1 MSQSEHLCKAI
12 LEQGVNKGKQCSR
25 PKLLNNYCGKHQTQA
40 GLSVALQNGER
51 KCARTRCTTT
61 FTPVTGK
68 KLEYCAQCTKENEE
82 ALTTK
87 TKCKWAEKP
96 CTQTA
101 KESGFCGKHEPRALL
116 LKDASEKGV
125 RICDDGK
132 RACKNETLDKKLKCE
147 ECLKKNRERDNTQ
160 YAERVEECRCLGCGK
175 EIDDF
180 LTGKRDNMVQR
191 CEECYAKLRK
201 TEEARGDRERNYLA
215 EKRDNLDSYF
225 SSYTKS
231 AKIRNI
237 SFELSRE
244 EFEALVVKACRYC
257 GESKEGEATGVD
269 RMDSAKGYTTENC
282 VPCCKTCNFMK
293 GTLSMQTFIQNAHK
307 IAAHYPLESLLPIVT
322 EPPKELSSMI
332 PPAKV
337 ADMYRNG
344 KFDDY
349 IEACVRDKRSPLFI
363 ERLRTLDRG
372 VLTYLEFKKFFRT
385 CCKNDSKLTNNC
397 IHDVRKRIAT
407 NEIYGYFNNN
417 NHVDFINIYTG
428 IHGRMGG
435 LKEEAGALAVSW
447 PKLSKEDRN
456 DKIKKILVK
465 YRNQRA
471 QNRVKED
478 VTTNEVFAPDDTFAQ
493 DDTFTQD
500 DVFIPDG
507 GFIPHDLSAQ
517 DDTFTPA

>member
-25 PKLLNNYCGKHQTQA
+25 PMLSNSYCGKHQTQA
-40 GLSVALQNGER
+40 GLSTALQNGER

-61 FTPVTGK
+61 FTPVTEK
-68 KLEYCAQCTKENEE
+68 KLEYCAECTQENEE
-82 ALTTK
+82 ALKTK
-87 TKCKWAEKP
+87 KKCKWAEKP

-116 LKDASEKGV
+116 LKDASEKDV

-147 ECLKKNRERDNTQ
+147 ECLKKDRERENAQ

-180 LTGKRDNMVQR
+180 LTGKRNNMVQR
-191 CEECYAKLRK
+191 CEECYVKLRK
-201 TEEARGDRERNYLA
+201 TEDARGDRERNYSA
-215 EKRDNLDSYF
+215 EKRENLDRYF
-225 SSYTKS
+225 STYTKS
-231 AKIRNI
+231 AKNRNI
-237 SFELSRE
+237 GFELSQE
-244 EFEALVVKACRYC
+244 EFELLVMQPCNYC
-257 GESKEGEATGVD
+257 GESKEGEVIGVD
-269 RMDSAKGYTTENC
+269 RVDSSKQYCTDNC

-293 GTLSMQTFIQNAHK
+293 GSININTFIEHAHK
-307 IAAHYPLESLLPIVT
+307 IAKYYPLETLVPQVP

-385 CCKNDSKLTNNC
+385 CCKNDSKLTNNSA
-397 IHDVRKRIAT
+397 HDVRKRIAT
-407 NEIYGYFNNN
+407 NEICGYFNNN
-417 NHVDFINIYTG
+417 NHTDFITIYTG
-428 IHGRMGG
+428 IYGKMGG
-435 LKEEAGALAVSW
+435 LKEEADALAESW
-447 PKLSKEDRN
+447 STLSKEDRKE
-456 DKIKKILVK
+456 KITTLLVK

-471 QNRVKED
+471 QNRVK
-478 VTTNEVFAPDDTFAQ
+478 PDPSPLPNF
-493 DDTFTQD
+493 FT
-500 DVFIPDG
+500 
-507 GFIPHDLSAQ
+507 S
-517 DDTFTPA
+517 